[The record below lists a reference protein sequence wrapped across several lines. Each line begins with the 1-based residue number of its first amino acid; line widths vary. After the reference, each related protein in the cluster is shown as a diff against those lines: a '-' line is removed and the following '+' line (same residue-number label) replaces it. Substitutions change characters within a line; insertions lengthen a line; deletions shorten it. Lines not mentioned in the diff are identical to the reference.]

1 MDKVAINNLLDY
13 YDVLL
18 TDKQL
23 DICNLYFREDLSL
36 QEISEELNVTR
47 ASIYDTV
54 HRCEKILCNYEDKL
68 RLYESSKQRRY
79 LYSKI
84 KAYNIDEIN
93 IIIDELIKTE

>member
-47 ASIYDTV
+47 ASVYDTV
-54 HRCEKILCNYEDKL
+54 HRCEKILSNYEEKL
-68 RLYESSKQRRY
+68 RLYESSKKRRY

-84 KAYNIDEIN
+84 KGYNIDEVN